1 MPVWRVLERLV
12 GMQAQ
17 APTAPYIG
25 LWTRVGNFRA
35 AQLADLL
42 TSRRAVRL
50 ALMRNTVHLV
60 TARDCLRLRP
70 VVQPVLDRSLAAYRA
85 AVAGIDLAELTVTV
99 RRALGEGP
107 RTQAELGQL
116 LAESWPDRDP
126 AALGHAA
133 RAVVALVQ
141 VPPRGI
147 WGASGLPRC
156 AAAEDWIGRPLAGD
170 HSPDAIVLRY
180 LAGYGP
186 ASVADA
192 QTWSGLRG
200 LAEVFHRLRP
210 RLRTFRDARGGELF
224 DLPAAP
230 RPERDLQVPVRLLP
244 EYDNLLLSHADR
256 TRVIS
261 PDNRQ
266 RMSSP
271 NGIGVP
277 TVLVDGFV
285 AGCWALRSTR
295 AGTTLT
301 VTAFRPLSDA
311 ERDAVATEGDA
322 FLRWAAPDAPAAEVR
337 FG

>member
-1 MPVWRVLERLV
+1 MAAWRVLERLV

-17 APTAPYIG
+17 VPTAPYVG
-25 LWTRVGNFRA
+25 LWTRVADFQTG
-35 AQLADLL
+35 QLAELL

-70 VVQPVLDRSLAAYRA
+70 VVQPVLDRGLAAYRA
-85 AVAGIDLAELTVTV
+85 ELADLDLAGLVAAV
-99 RRALGEGP
+99 RLALGEGP
-107 RTQAELGQL
+107 RTQAELGRL

-126 AALGHAA
+126 VALGHAA
-133 RAVVALVQ
+133 RTAVPLVQ

-156 AAAEDWIGRPLAGD
+156 AAAEDWLTKPLAD
-170 HSPDAIVLRY
+170 ERSPDAVVLRY

-200 LAEVFHRLRP
+200 LGGVFDRLRP
-210 RLRTFRDARGGELF
+210 RLRVFADVHGRELF
-224 DLPAAP
+224 DLPDAP
-230 RPERDLQVPVRLLP
+230 RPDRDLPVPVRLLP
-244 EYDNLLLSHADR
+244 EYDNLLLSHSDR
-256 TRVIS
+256 ARVITA
-261 PDNRQ
+261 DDRQ

-277 TVLVDGFV
+277 TVLVDGYV
-285 AGCWALRSTR
+285 AGRWDLRRT
-295 AGTTLT
+295 GTAATLT
-301 VTAFRPLSDA
+301 VTPFRSLGSTERAAVSA
-311 ERDAVATEGDA
+311 EGAAL
-322 FLRWAAPDAPAAEVR
+322 LRWAAPKASAGDVR